1 MLIAIDDVIELAG
14 VIAAEEFLPA
24 DAEQSAGMGIE
35 VFAGLVIVQPDD
47 AALFFGLW
55 ARLP

>member
-14 VIAAEEFLPA
+14 VVTAEELFPTNT
-24 DAEQSAGMGIE
+24 EQAAGVGVE
-35 VFAGLVIVQPDD
+35 VCAGLVIVQPDD